1 MYELNYEKGYQGDM
15 RGEMRMNMS
24 RFEEGYEYYSLS
36 RYEERYEEAAVM
48 MGPKATQETA
58 GGKASPVC
66 SSVP

>member
-1 MYELNYEKGYQGDM
+1 
-15 RGEMRMNMS
+15 MRMNMS

-66 SSVP
+66 PSVP